1 MIYMKYNWVV
11 VRWLPN
17 FNRKFIIYLLTFSI
31 LWVYNYNTKILNKE
45 IYKMEKE
52 ITKGTIIGII
62 VGALITLP
70 VMLGIFYAID
80 LVISKVL

>member
-1 MIYMKYNWVV
+1 
-11 VRWLPN
+11 
-17 FNRKFIIYLLTFSI
+17 
-31 LWVYNYNTKILNKE
+31 
-45 IYKMEKE
+45 MEKE

-70 VMLGIFYAID
+70 VMLGIFYAIN

>member
-1 MIYMKYNWVV
+1 
-11 VRWLPN
+11 
-17 FNRKFIIYLLTFSI
+17 
-31 LWVYNYNTKILNKE
+31 
-45 IYKMEKE
+45 MEKE

-70 VMLGIFYAID
+70 VKLGILYAND

>member
-1 MIYMKYNWVV
+1 MKYMKYNWVV
-11 VRWLPN
+11 VGWLPN

-70 VMLGIFYAID
+70 VMLGVFYAID

>member
-1 MIYMKYNWVV
+1 MT
-11 VRWLPN
+11 L
-17 FNRKFIIYLLTFSI
+17 SI

-70 VMLGIFYAID
+70 VMLGVFYAID

>member
-31 LWVYNYNTKILNKE
+31 LWVYNYDTKILNKE

>member
-1 MIYMKYNWVV
+1 MKYNWVV
-11 VRWLPN
+11 VRLLPN

-31 LWVYNYNTKILNKE
+31 LWVYNYDTKILNKE

-70 VMLGIFYAID
+70 VMLGVFYAID